1 MIFFKTIEEPRGK
14 PRGIFD
20 RKEFYLTLVRSL
32 IPQQAAEIALA
43 IAVQLKSST
52 RAWIKRY
59 TAVPCRSP
67 VKWARAVLLAFFML
81 ASGCI
86 GVADKN
92 WIVSQQSQFGI
103 QRQVVDCA
111 AIDLQNAP
119 LGPQGPSHD
128 LFARAIPEFGL
139 NAGGF
144 SFTTWNIRKGKA
156 EKWNDDF
163 VKICRNTDILILQ
176 EAYLS
181 DNLKK
186 MLRQEDLQWD
196 LAMAF
201 TYQKIEAGVLTA
213 AKATP
218 NLVCSLSDKEPI
230 TRIPKST
237 LVTRYPI
244 SGKHQELLVA
254 NIHAIN
260 FTLGYG
266 AFKKQ
271 CDRLESMLAGH
282 QGPMIMA
289 GDFNTWSKGRMSH
302 VNAMAIRLE
311 LSPVFF
317 NEDLKSKF
325 FGHYVD
331 HVFYRGLEKIN
342 ATTLTVATSDHNP
355 LTVVFK
361 LADET
366 IDGI

>member
-1 MIFFKTIEEPRGK
+1 MKNKGFFQRFILPLILVV
-14 PRGIFD
+14 GI
-20 RKEFYLTLVRSL
+20 REVSRQIYHAASARVR
-32 IPQQAAEIALA
+32 
-43 IAVQLKSST
+43 
-52 RAWIKRY
+52 IKRHK
-59 TAVPCRSP
+59 ALPCRKS
-67 VKWARAVLLAFFML
+67 VKWARAVFLSFVLL

-92 WIVSQQSQFGI
+92 WIVSRQNQFNI
-103 QRQVVDCA
+103 QRQAVDCA

-119 LGPQGPSHD
+119 SEQQD
-128 LFARAIPEFGL
+128 LNHKTVAQTLPEIGL

-144 SFTTWNIRKGKA
+144 SFSTWNIRRGKA

-163 VKICRNTDILILQ
+163 IKICRSTDILILQ
-176 EAYLS
+176 EASLS
-181 DNLKK
+181 DNLKS
-186 MLRQEDLQWD
+186 LLQQEDLQWD

-201 TYQKIEAGVLTA
+201 TYQNIEVGVLTA
-213 AKATP
+213 SKVTP
-218 NLVCSLSDKEPI
+218 NLVCSFSDKEPI

-266 AFKKQ
+266 AFQKQ
-271 CDRLESMLAGH
+271 CDQLESMLAGH
-282 QGPMIMA
+282 QGPMIVA
-289 GDFNTWSKGRMSH
+289 GDFNTWSKGRMSR
-302 VNAMAIRLE
+302 VNAMANRLE
-311 LSPVFF
+311 LSSVSF
-317 NEDLKSKF
+317 NENLKSKF

-331 HVFYRGLEKIN
+331 HVFYRGLEKKN
-342 ATTLTVATSDHNP
+342 AKTLTVATSDHNP

-361 LADET
+361 LADKP